1 VAVSESFPAARG
13 ELFEQEVAAGTLVHL
28 GQQWEEL
35 HVTLMGSDG
44 GLSSIPSH
52 VVLGGS
58 ILGCSEDDSM
68 MVIAL
73 RPHEVSEVAD
83 YLASVNSEDIRR
95 LVESNS
101 AEIEEV
107 LGEIDDWE
115 GIRTFVSRCVD
126 ELRDFYA
133 GAAKEGAA
141 VMKLVY

>member
-1 VAVSESFPAARG
+1 V
-13 ELFEQEVAAGTLVHL
+13 FEQEVAAGTLVHL

-35 HVTLMGSDG
+35 QATLMGSDR

-52 VVLGGS
+52 VVLGGT
-58 ILGCSEDDSM
+58 ILGDSEEQQM

-73 RPHEVSEVAD
+73 RPHEVSEVAS
-83 YLASVNSEDIRR
+83 YLEGVNSEDIRS

-101 AEIEEV
+101 DEIEEV

-115 GIRTFVSRCVD
+115 EFRTFVSRCID
-126 ELRDFYA
+126 ELHDFYA
-133 GAAKEGAA
+133 GAAKDGAA